1 VAPPRAAHERKADTL
16 RRLEKGGDAWIATS
30 DDNGDAHLVPLSSFW
45 DGSALI
51 IYSPTKSIT
60 ARNLR
65 RGRRVRAGVGPT
77 RDVTMIEGHA
87 ELLSD
92 EERIGLDDAIVAIY
106 EWDPRTSPNY
116 QMFRIV
122 PRRIQAWREEN
133 EIEGRDLM
141 RDGQWLV

>member
-1 VAPPRAAHERKADTL
+1 MAAPRAAQQRKADTL
-16 RRLEKGGDAWIATS
+16 RRLEKGGDAWIATG
-30 DDNGDAHLVPLSSFW
+30 DENGNAHLVPLSSYW

-65 RGRRVRAGVGPT
+65 RGGRVRAGVGPT
-77 RDVTMIEGHA
+77 RDVTIIEGHA

-92 EERIGLDDAIVAIY
+92 DERTSLDDAIVPIY
-106 EWDPRTSPNY
+106 EWDARQSPNH